1 MEVLQNTIRQ
11 MRLCCFLNVCLGRD
25 GEMLGRH
32 GGRNIWRGSGRGGWI
47 WEGQVNVVVNIG
59 KCGGWRRNMWKGGWG
74 EGGIWEGKWTGSG
87 DNLESRWKWREQYG
101 EGRWTGTGTGGRNMG
116 RRCGRRRRN
125 MWKGG
130 ERGGR
135 IMGRWRKPR
144 PWRMGSTEKWPSTEN
159 IRDVNKVH
167 DEWATSRSGHLP
179 RTSEMSTRTMTNG
192 FHREVAIY
200 REHQRCQPG
209 PWRMGYT

>member
-32 GGRNIWRGSGRGGWI
+32 GGRNMWRGSGRCGWI
-47 WEGQVNVVVNIG
+47 WEGEVNVVVNIG

-74 EGGIWEGKWTGSG
+74 EGGIWEEKWTGSG

-101 EGRWTGTGTGGRNMG
+101 EGRWTGTGGRNMG

-159 IRDVNKVH
+159 TRDVNKVH
-167 DEWATSRSGHLP
+167 EEWATPRSGHLP
-179 RTSEMSTRTMTNG
+179 RT
-192 FHREVAIY
+192 
-200 REHQRCQPG
+200 
-209 PWRMGYT
+209 